1 MYCTLW
7 TSLALL
13 RNPQQ
18 SERWLFLC
26 PLTGAAVLCLLWPS
40 LNRDASNGTQH
51 KADEDL
57 MRLFC
62 PPCFQPLNWF
72 LRGQAAD
79 LVSCLRS
86 GRATHFSHDEELS
99 LTGQQCNRKPSD
111 ITAARTLWSAI
122 VTWLRANLS
131 KRSAF
136 YDMTQLFHGCKSAH
150 TVWRTIE
157 TLSHDLCLIGA
168 KRQANLLSA
177 GEAL

>member
-1 MYCTLW
+1 MNQPGTV
-7 TSLALL
+7 TQPTAIS
-13 RNPQQ
+13 
-18 SERWLFLC
+18 SLC

-57 MRLFC
+57 IRLFC

-79 LVSCLRS
+79 LVSCLWS
-86 GRATHFSHDEELS
+86 GHATHFSHDEELS

-122 VTWLRANLS
+122 VTWLRANLR

-136 YDMTQLFHGCKSAH
+136 SDMTLLFHGCKSAH
-150 TVWRTIE
+150 TVRRTIE
-157 TLSHDLCLIGA
+157 ILSRDLCLHWSEA
-168 KRQANLLSA
+168 KLSA